1 MDAELRTPLSPL
13 QIELLK
19 MFSMQNVDE
28 QDLKQIKVMLS
39 KYFANKASALA
50 QKKAEESEW
59 TKETIESL
67 QYQHNRHTVK

>member
-1 MDAELRTPLSPL
+1 MDAELRTPLNPL

-28 QDLKQIKVMLS
+28 QDLKQIKIMLS
-39 KYFANKASALA
+39 KYFANKASTLA
-50 QKKAEESEW
+50 QKKAEENGW
-59 TKETIESL
+59 TKETIEGL